1 MVVMRPWL
9 NDIINLLVVVLC
21 LVGYGEERRGE
32 ERSGVGGE

>member
-21 LVGYGEERRGE
+21 LVGYGEERSGE
-32 ERSGVGGE
+32 ARSGVGGE